1 MYDID
6 KRNLIPIGRQGEN
19 AATSVQFDASA
30 WLDAFPS
37 GSIEAVCVRPGDDDV
52 YPVDLTR
59 NGSTVIWLVS
69 AYETEHAG
77 LGSLELR
84 LVDGDVLKKS
94 TVHILECYRSLS
106 GSGADAPAKPSWV
119 TDVMQAGETAK
130 QSAESAQASEA
141 AALLASN
148 TAVESAQAASVSA
161 QAAAESAS
169 AAVAAQGAA
178 ESAAQRAESRAY
190 GLHERES
197 GLEFEL
203 PVI

>member
-6 KRNLIPIGRQGEN
+6 KRNLIPIGYQGEN
-19 AATSVQFDASA
+19 AVTNVQFDASS

-37 GSIEAVCVRPGDDDV
+37 GRIDAVCVRPGDDDV

-59 NGSTVIWLVS
+59 DGSTVIWLVS

-106 GSGADAPAKPSWV
+106 GSGANAPAEPGWV
-119 TDVMQAGETAK
+119 TDVLQAGETAK
-130 QSAESAQASEA
+130 QSAESARASEA

-148 TAVESAQAASVSA
+148 TAVESAQAA
-161 QAAAESAS
+161 AESAS
-169 AAVAAQGAA
+169 AAVAAQSAA